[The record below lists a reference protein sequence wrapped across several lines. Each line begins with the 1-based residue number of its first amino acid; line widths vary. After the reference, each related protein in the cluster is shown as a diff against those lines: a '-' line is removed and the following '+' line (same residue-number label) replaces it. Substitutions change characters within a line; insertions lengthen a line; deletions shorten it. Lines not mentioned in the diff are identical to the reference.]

1 MRQKKSSVA
10 RVLAVAISV
19 PLICAQPMGVMAQT
33 ASSQEAARNEE
44 DRAEVKKEKE
54 ETITEKDPV
63 RVATPGNAEHVEEEG
78 TLNPG
83 DSEAAEQEEETV
95 QEEEREEPKKG
106 QEEFKEEE
114 NPNHSDRSDSVTATP
129 SEATAASPSSAM
141 MAKPMLLS
149 SGNIWD
155 GFTMSSEL
163 SGEGTEEAPYLIKN
177 ENDLKYVAYH
187 TAEGNVDGFGGCYFK
202 LTTDITLSSGAS
214 WIPIGYFWN
223 EADAVPE
230 PFKGTFDG
238 GGHKIKNLNISNS
251 AQLYAGLFGQTMDA
265 EIKDLTVSAAISA
278 GNLCGG
284 IVGEANDTV
293 ISGCQVSGTVKAA
306 GVAGGITGE
315 CYQTVINDCTNTAI
329 VYAAVPSDIQEGQVV
344 AAGGIVGSAH
354 ASRIL
359 NCSNKSTESATSVYA
374 EGYVGGIAGNI
385 MASEIYNSYVSGKI
399 GSINAEAI
407 GGIVGRLETGKIKVA
422 RMEGVIGKSTSSGL
436 KWAGLYAG
444 YIVSNSTELGPDK
457 DLAYLYTDDESMYAL
472 NPFGNMLNGLIRTD
486 HHIGAYSSTNTVSL
500 YCPVATPKFSQLS
513 DCYFYEELED
523 GVLEIGDED
532 VCHWAPSRTGA
543 PVRGYRVTVPSVDHG
558 TLSVIEAQNPFSKEL
573 NWANSGAI
581 APGRKVIV
589 HAEPQNIT
597 DAEVP
602 VYYELVPDSLKW
614 FEDGGTDYGLI
625 RTDGSE
631 VSFQMPERNITL
643 TAEYRAKTNGVV
655 LDNTELHYE
664 VEQIRSGS
672 RWEPT
677 VAWRVTDPQ
686 KLTATIL
693 PDSAANKDVS
703 WNVKDTDGSYTD
715 VIQID
720 GNGTV
725 TVNKNAE
732 WIADLVASAVSNQLN
747 LYPSKPISLEAT
759 NYASAT
765 VTALANGNRAS
776 CLVTVDFKITDH
788 TVVPVESVS
797 LNESSLSFE
806 IERTLSGNRLN
817 PTVKIQTTPSRR
829 LYAMVM
835 PVYSTNRLVT
845 FSNSDGIADM
855 DMITVTQDGLVGVNT
870 EARWIADLL
879 SAEENSRKNNPYLPY
894 DASANRATYV
904 TATTADSNKSAV
916 CAVNVTFKTI
926 DQTTVHAEQIKLDKN
941 VLNFTVDVKKSGNR
955 NNPAVSVDVSQP
967 QKLSAVVLP
976 AETFEQ
982 SVTYQSS
989 LPDLVAVDKEGN
1001 VSINPAVA
1009 WVKQLISQNT
1019 ASANQE
1025 AAVSAK
1031 TVDGGFMA
1039 DCTVKVE
1046 FKLTDT
1052 TYSSGSGG
1060 SSGGGG
1066 GGGGSSSSGGPKGS
1080 AAAGGP
1086 AAAGTWEPSQDNRI
1100 WKFRRA
1106 DGSYAVNQWEQ
1117 AAYNGVVEWYF
1128 FNEKGE
1134 MATGWYTDSKGLTFY
1149 LNPVS
1154 DGSRGKMVTGWSQID
1169 GKWYYFNEKSDGNK
1183 GALLKDTITPD
1194 HYKVDKDGVWIPG

>member
-10 RVLAVAISV
+10 RVLAVAISL

-33 ASSQEAARNEE
+33 ASLQEAAGNGE
-44 DRAEVKKEKE
+44 DGVEIKKEKVEE
-54 ETITEKDPV
+54 ETVTENPSV
-63 RVATPGNAEHVEEEG
+63 QVATPGNAEYVEDEEILNPDDSEEE
-78 TLNPG
+78 
-83 DSEAAEQEEETV
+83 EQN
-95 QEEEREEPKKG
+95 EEEREELETG
-106 QEEFKEEE
+106 QEKIEEE
-114 NPNHSDRSDSVTATP
+114 TEPEISDKSDSVPTATP
-129 SEATAASPSSAM
+129 SEAAVASPSNAIM
-141 MAKPMLLS
+141 TEPMLLS
-149 SGNIWD
+149 SGSIWD

-163 SGEGTEEAPYLIKN
+163 SGEGTKEAPYLIKN
-177 ENDLKYVAYH
+177 ENDLKYVAYY
-187 TAEGNVDGFGGCYFK
+187 TAEGNVDGFSGCYFK
-202 LTTDITLSSGAS
+202 MTTDITLSSGAS

-223 EADAVPE
+223 DGDSAPE

-251 AQLYAGLFGQTMDA
+251 AQIYAGLFGQTMDA
-265 EIKDLTVSAAISA
+265 EITDLTVSAAISA

-284 IVGEANDTV
+284 IVGEANETV

-315 CYQTVINDCTNTAI
+315 CYDAVINDCTNTAI
-329 VYAAVPSDIQEGQVV
+329 VYAAVPSDVQEGQVV
-344 AAGGIVGSAH
+344 AAGGIAGSAH

-359 NCSNKSTESATSVYA
+359 NCSNMSTESATSVYA

-385 MASEIYNSYVSGKI
+385 MATEIYNSYVSGKI

-436 KWAGLYAG
+436 KWAGLYVG
-444 YIVSNSTELGPDK
+444 YIVSNSIELGPDK
-457 DLAYLYTDDESMYAL
+457 DLAYLYTDDESVYAL

-500 YCPVATPKFSQLS
+500 YCPVATPKFSQLA
-513 DCYFYEELED
+513 DTYFYEELED
-523 GVLEIGDED
+523 GVLEVEDED
-532 VCHWAPSRTGA
+532 VYHWAPSRTGV
-543 PVRGYRVTVPSVDHG
+543 PVRGYRVTVPSIDHG
-558 TLSVIEAQNPFSKEL
+558 TLSIIEAQNPFSKEL
-573 NWANSGAI
+573 NWANTGAI
-581 APGRKVIV
+581 ASGRKVIV
-589 HAEPQNIT
+589 YAEPQNIT
-597 DAEVP
+597 DADVP

-614 FEDGGTDYGLI
+614 FEDGGDDYGLI

-655 LDNTELHYE
+655 LDKTELHYE

-686 KLTATIL
+686 KLTASIL

-720 GNGTV
+720 GNGIV
-725 TVNKNAE
+725 SVNKNAE
-732 WIADLVASAVSNQLN
+732 WIADLAASAVSNQLN

-776 CLVTVDFKITDH
+776 CLVTVDFKITDN

-797 LNESSLSFE
+797 LNESSINFE

-817 PTVKIQTTPSRR
+817 PTVTIQATPSKR
-829 LYAMVM
+829 LYATVT
-835 PVYSTNRLVT
+835 PAYSTNHEVT
-845 FSNSDGIADM
+845 FSSSDGIADM
-855 DMITVTQDGLVGVNT
+855 DMITVTQDGLVGVNA

-879 SAEENSRKNNPYLPY
+879 SAEESSRKNNPFLPY
-894 DASANRATYV
+894 NASSNRATYV
-904 TATTADSNKSAV
+904 TATTADGNKSAV
-916 CAVNVTFKTI
+916 CAVNVTFKTV
-926 DQTTVHAEQIKLDKN
+926 DQTIVHAEHIELDQR

-976 AETFEQ
+976 DETFDKA
-982 SVTYQSS
+982 VTYQTDQT
-989 LPDLVAVDKEGN
+989 DLMVVDKEGN
-1001 VSINPAVA
+1001 VSINPAAA
-1009 WVKQLISQNT
+1009 WITQLISQNT
-1019 ASANQE
+1019 ASANTE
-1025 AAVSAK
+1025 AMVSAK
-1031 TVDGGFMA
+1031 TVDGGLTA
-1039 DCTVKVE
+1039 NCTVKVE

-1086 AAAGTWEPSQDNRI
+1086 AATGTWEPTQDNQI
-1100 WKFRRA
+1100 WKYRHT

-1117 AAYNGVVEWYF
+1117 AAYNGAIEWYF

-1134 MATGWYTDSKGLTFY
+1134 MATGWYTDTNGLTFY

-1154 DGSRGKMVTGWSQID
+1154 DGSRGKMVTGWSQIE

-1194 HYKVDKDGVWIPG
+1194 HYKVGKDGVWIPG